1 MCLTFILRNLST
13 PRECDL
19 VEGEDIEEPIRS
31 AWPGLGDDG
40 RNESKMSKNNELLIS
55 V

>member
-19 VEGEDIEEPIRS
+19 PVEGDTEEPIRS
-31 AWPGLGDDG
+31 AWPGFGDDG
-40 RNESKMSKNNELLIS
+40 RNVSKIS
-55 V
+55 TMII

>member
-19 VEGEDIEEPIRS
+19 PDEGDTEEPMRS
-31 AWPGLGDDG
+31 GWPGIGDDG
-40 RNESKMSKNNELLIS
+40 RNVSNISKNINY
-55 V
+55 